1 MKFHNPNGL
10 VTIRVKNL
18 SKNNEPVL
26 EKLSFDGIIWFT
38 SFTNKWYA
46 NTGTVIHFLG
56 LRFMKHIIYDAQ
68 FYLTEKDK
76 KLIKK
81 YTINN

>member
-1 MKFHNPNGL
+1 MELHNPNGL
-10 VTIRVKNL
+10 ITIRVKNL
-18 SKNNEPVL
+18 SKNGNPVL

-38 SFTNKWYA
+38 SFANKWYT

-56 LRFMKHIIYDAQ
+56 LRFMKHIIYDGQ

>member
-1 MKFHNPNGL
+1 MELHNPNGL
-10 VTIRVKNL
+10 I
-18 SKNNEPVL
+18 
-26 EKLSFDGIIWFT
+26 IIWFT
-38 SFTNKWYA
+38 SFANKWYA

-56 LRFMKHIIYDAQ
+56 LYDGQ

-81 YTINN
+81 YTIK

>member
-18 SKNNEPVL
+18 SKNANPVL

-38 SFTNKWYA
+38 SFTNKRYA

-56 LRFMKHIIYDAQ
+56 LRFMKHIIYDGQ

-81 YTINN
+81 YTL